1 MNILRI
7 RYNNMERIKRN
18 NIMASSNLK
27 ELIDAD
33 FGKAGT
39 QSRENFNQDAEAF
52 CLAQTLK
59 EERLK
64 AGLTQEQLAEK
75 IGTKKTY
82 ISRLENGKA
91 DVQLGTLFTIFEG
104 LGRKVCV
111 TIL

>member
-1 MNILRI
+1 MNKKKE
-7 RYNNMERIKRN
+7 NA
-18 NIMASSNLK
+18 IMNCSNLD
-27 ELIDAD
+27 ELLNAD
-33 FGKAGT
+33 FGEVGT
-39 QSRENFNQDAEAF
+39 PSREEFDKETEVF

-59 EERLK
+59 EERIR

-91 DVQLGTLFTIFEG
+91 DVQLTTLFRIFEG
-104 LGRKVCV
+104 LGRRVSL

>member
-1 MNILRI
+1 MEKNKKNALMNC
-7 RYNNMERIKRN
+7 
-18 NIMASSNLK
+18 SNLDELLNVEFGEIGTPSRDEFNK
-27 ELIDAD
+27 E
-33 FGKAGT
+33 T
-39 QSRENFNQDAEAF
+39 EAF

-59 EERLK
+59 EERIR

-91 DVQLGTLFTIFEG
+91 DVQLTTLFRIFEG
-104 LGRKVCV
+104 LGRRVSL

>member
-1 MNILRI
+1 MEKNKKDALMNC
-7 RYNNMERIKRN
+7 
-18 NIMASSNLK
+18 SNLD
-27 ELIDAD
+27 ELLDAD

-39 QSRENFNQDAEAF
+39 PSRDEFDKEAEAF

-59 EERLK
+59 EERK
-64 AGLTQEQLAEK
+64 RAGLTQEELADK

-91 DVQLGTLFTIFEG
+91 DIQLSTLFRIFEG
-104 LGRKVCV
+104 LGKRVSL